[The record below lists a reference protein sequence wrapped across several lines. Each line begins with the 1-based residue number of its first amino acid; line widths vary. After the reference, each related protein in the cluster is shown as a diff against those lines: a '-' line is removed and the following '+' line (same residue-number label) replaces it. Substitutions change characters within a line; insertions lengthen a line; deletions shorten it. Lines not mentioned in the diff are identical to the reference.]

1 MTKCYTNIQTPTAV
15 HGNERQGTA
24 GGWIRLVQ
32 NAWNENCFRAQGL
45 RGVGISTQ
53 HNKIYQS
60 WNPSLNDN
68 RREKNGQAS
77 LGWRLWK
84 IRPLLDLGNQFC
96 VDQKPDTPR
105 FYHQFSSGLKPQIAQ
120 MSKGVGAHTGFLS
133 SSFFSFYT
141 VTEGA
146 QGPGGSTLEDVPDTG
161 VQSPGWGSTGQLD
174 KGVGSSST
182 PQPGGPLR
190 SSPPL
195 GSTQESCSLLF
206 SQALPEQYNYF
217 TVLWSV
223 KISLQGC

>member
-1 MTKCYTNIQTPTAV
+1 MIT
-15 HGNERQGTA
+15 
-24 GGWIRLVQ
+24 GG
-32 NAWNENCFRAQGL
+32 
-45 RGVGISTQ
+45 
-53 HNKIYQS
+53 K
-60 WNPSLNDN
+60 
-68 RREKNGQAS
+68 KNGQAS

-146 QGPGGSTLEDVPDTG
+146 QGPGGSTLEDVSDTG

-174 KGVGSSST
+174 KGSAPPLRLNPVGPSEAVLPWDPHRSPAHFFSLRLSLNNT
-182 PQPGGPLR
+182 TTSPFCGPWKSVFKVARYRAMKLGWLWWPLIVRDPNPLR
-190 SSPPL
+190 SVHL
-195 GSTQESCSLLF
+195 QWAWLHYTQWH
-206 SQALPEQYNYF
+206 LPSACPSFRNTKF
-217 TVLWSV
+217 TCVHTHAW
-223 KISLQGC
+223 K